1 MSTPGELGQKSYI
14 QKGKRKKHSS
24 HFQTTFSFYLNV
36 SNT

>member
-14 QKGKRKKHSS
+14 QKVREKKHSS